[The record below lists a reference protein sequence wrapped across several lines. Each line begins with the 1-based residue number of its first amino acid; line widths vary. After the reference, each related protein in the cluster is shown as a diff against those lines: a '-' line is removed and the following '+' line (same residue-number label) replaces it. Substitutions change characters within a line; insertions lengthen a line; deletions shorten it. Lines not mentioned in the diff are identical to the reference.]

1 MDPTSFTK
9 TSFCNVEIDN
19 ITTNDSKEY
28 ILNQMSILCS
38 GIQYNSRY
46 AKIFNEQYAHN
57 LKNPHVFCLKSSGNP
72 YLLFLS
78 QINNTNYCFL
88 IDKKMKEGYSYPKIF
103 ILPYSFQNDYY
114 QGSLYE
120 CELIRDK
127 TNNWLLML
135 GDCYYHKG
143 ETMKKVIV
151 MDRMNQI
158 HKTLTEDFL
167 DTEFSK
173 TCPIHIKKYFD
184 YKSVD
189 HVMNHFIP
197 KLPYNIRGFYF
208 VPLRTTYS
216 KILYLF
222 PNDSNNLKIKN
233 HQKIDKQSSAKK
245 LPKVEAQV
253 MKKKVKKDYLTF
265 RIMKTLKSDVYE
277 LYLKDEDNL
286 KKQGVAL
293 VQTTHMSHQLF
304 SYFEN
309 KNQLDEVYVKCKKN
323 PRFRKWE
330 PYELS
335 HETISNI
342 TEI

>member
-1 MDPTSFTK
+1 MEPNSFTK

-19 ITTNDSKEY
+19 ITTNESKEY

-46 AKIFNEQYAHN
+46 AKIYNEQYAHN
-57 LKNPHVFCLKSSGNP
+57 LKNPHIFCLKSSGNP

-78 QINNTNYCFL
+78 QINTTNYCFL

-103 ILPYSFQNDYY
+103 ILPYSFTNEYY

-120 CELIRDK
+120 CELIRDT
-127 TNNWLLML
+127 TNNWSLMI

-143 ETMKKVIV
+143 KNMNKTII
-151 MDRMNQI
+151 MDRINTI
-158 HKTLTEDFL
+158 HTTLTGDYLETD
-167 DTEFSK
+167 FSK
-173 TCPIHIKKYFD
+173 ICPIYIKKYFD
-184 YKSVD
+184 YKD
-189 HVMNHFIP
+189 KEYVMNQFIP
-197 KLPYNIRGFYF
+197 NLPYNIRGFYF
-208 VPLRTTYS
+208 VPLRTSYS

-222 PNDSNNLKIKN
+222 PKDNNKYHAK
-233 HQKIDKQSSAKK
+233 KQS
-245 LPKVEAQV
+245 V
-253 MKKKVKKDYLTF
+253 KKVIKGSQKEVQKVVQKEVVQKDYLTF
-265 RIMKTLKSDVYE
+265 RIMKTLKADVYE

-286 KKQGVAL
+286 KKQGIAL
-293 VQTTHMSHQLF
+293 VQSIHMSHQLV
-304 SYFEN
+304 SYFKN

-323 PRFRKWE
+323 PRFKKWE

-335 HETISNI
+335 HEPISNV